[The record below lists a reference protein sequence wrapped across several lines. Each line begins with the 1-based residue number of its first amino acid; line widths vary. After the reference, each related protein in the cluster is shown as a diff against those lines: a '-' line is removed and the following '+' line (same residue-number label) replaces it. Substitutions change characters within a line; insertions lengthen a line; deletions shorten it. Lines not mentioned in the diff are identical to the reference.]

1 MLDFDIS
8 KLAVIGTVALV
19 VLGPERLPRV
29 ARTAGTLLGRAQRYI
44 AIVQAEVDQQIRM
57 DDLRKFKDGVE
68 RAAGDMQATVD
79 RTVVQHMG
87 ELQAGVDAAAA
98 DIREGLPGAYLP
110 SVHESAGD
118 LQSELFKVRP
128 APAPLPLPVSVQ
140 AVGSNHS
147 LRLAADLPSA
157 PRFPAQRMRTK
168 WHGTASAGRRG
179 AVKRNRIV
187 SMAASKAMGRNIDR
201 LA

>member
-79 RTVVQHMG
+79 RTVRQHVG

-98 DIREGLPGAYLP
+98 DLSEGLSGVYLP

-118 LQSELFKVRP
+118 LQSELFKARP
-128 APAPLPLPVSVQ
+128 PSLPALVQ
-140 AVGSNHS
+140 GASPNHS
-147 LRLAADLPSA
+147 AGWVADLPVA
-157 PRFPAQRMRTK
+157 PNSTGRRVRAK

-179 AVKRNRIV
+179 AVKRSRIV
-187 SMAASKAMGRNIDR
+187 SMAASKAMGRDIDR
-201 LA
+201 VA